1 MILDWIYLVIIFV
14 VLICFFYRYSKLDLD
29 GSLFSGAQE
38 SMYYRHDRFGRRFVM
53 PRNNDPS
60 LNIKNIYKEAY
71 METKAL
77 EYKSENQI
85 TDQEEVKSESTEI
98 PVLKMDKIEDN
109 NLIEENKDPIVEKE
123 LIDNIKLSEE
133 RQVDL

>member
-1 MILDWIYLVIIFV
+1 MFDWIYLI
-14 VLICFFYRYSKLDLD
+14 VLIILVLHFFYRHSKLDLD

-38 SMYYRHDRFGRRFVM
+38 SKFYRYRRFGPNLYI

-77 EYKSENQI
+77 EYKSESQN
-85 TDQEEVKSESTEI
+85 TVQEEIKNEPAEM
-98 PVLKMDKIEDN
+98 PVLKMDSIEEND
-109 NLIEENKDPIVEKE
+109 NLIEENKVPIEE
-123 LIDNIKLSEE
+123 EESINNIKISEE
-133 RQVDL
+133 RNVDL